1 MFELMVA
8 MNGTLSAGNANA
20 GASAWT
26 KTVGN
31 RSLARPTVAMN
42 RRTVPMVRQRPL
54 HVADQ
59 TLATSLEHQFVLL
72 YCTDKSK
79 RGWMPR

>member
-31 RSLARPTVAMN
+31 RSLARPTVAMI
-42 RRTVPMVRQRPL
+42 RRTLPMVRRLPL
-54 HVADQ
+54 HVADPSQ
-59 TLATSLEHQFVLL
+59 NLIGSVGQQVEKYKF
-72 YCTDKSK
+72 
-79 RGWMPR
+79 